1 MPISGEMYV
10 WGDRAKNVPE
20 ESGVYALYDE
30 AKVLIY
36 IGASVNLQER
46 FTHYL
51 ETNFSD
57 DPRKRE
63 TRYYKR
69 EFTSE
74 QEDRM
79 KELQEEYIQKYGEF
93 PKCNLPPEP
102 SKKEVSSEWG
112 FYFYEDIGKPLH
124 EAAFDPKDLKE
135 QIRKVP
141 VASLEFTKKEETSP
155 DGFETF
161 SKMYNSPKPSRRL
174 IRLVKI
180 LGKNS

>member
-79 KELQEEYIQKYGEF
+79 KELQE
-93 PKCNLPPEP
+93 
-102 SKKEVSSEWG
+102 
-112 FYFYEDIGKPLH
+112 
-124 EAAFDPKDLKE
+124 
-135 QIRKVP
+135 
-141 VASLEFTKKEETSP
+141 
-155 DGFETF
+155 
-161 SKMYNSPKPSRRL
+161 
-174 IRLVKI
+174 
-180 LGKNS
+180 